1 MADIAGKRIVFT
13 GELESMTRAEAHAK
27 AKVLGAT
34 VGSTVNA
41 ETDLLVAGPGAGS
54 KLKAARKHGTK
65 VLNEAQWLKMAGG
78 GKAGGKKVAKK
89 AKKAVAVEKAAKKA
103 KKAVASK
110 RTAKKAAK
118 KAARTSTAA
127 STSRAE
133 SLTVHISDLKDVQKA
148 AFCDKMAMCGC
159 DELMSSAYSHC
170 WSFFDLKEPEDP
182 DFSYTDGSGEM
193 LFERA
198 REVMHGVMYVQL
210 LYCALYKP
218 GAFDDFAGENRGYA
232 HAISM
237 LAELREVGSDG
248 EFQEF
253 VDSIEWG

>member
-1 MADIAGKRIVFT
+1 MAGVAGKRIVFT
-13 GELESMTRAEAHAK
+13 GELESMTRAEAQAK
-27 AKVLGAT
+27 AKALGAT

-54 KLKAARKHGTK
+54 KLKAALKHGTK
-65 VLNEAQWLKMAGG
+65 VLTEAQWLKISGG
-78 GKAGGKKVAKK
+78 GKETGGKKTAAK
-89 AKKAVAVEKAAKKA
+89 KAAKK
-103 KKAVASK
+103 S
-110 RTAKKAAK
+110 AKKAAK
-118 KAARTSTAA
+118 KAAAKSTGSA
-127 STSRAE
+127 SKSRAE
-133 SLTVHISDLKDVQKA
+133 RRAVHISDLSDDQKA
-148 AFCDKMAMCGC
+148 AFCDKMATCGC

-170 WSFFDLKEPEDP
+170 WSFFDLEEPEDP
-182 DFSYTDGSGEM
+182 GFSYTDGSGEM

-210 LYCALYKP
+210 LYSALYKP
-218 GAFDDFAGENRGYA
+218 EAFDDFAGENRGYA

-237 LAELREVGSDG
+237 LAELREVGSED